1 MRIILDTD
9 TKTITVP
16 WNYQDKLDAINQVIM
31 DATHDESKKKSFTGY
46 IDEIWQEAIKNSDR
60 YVKTGKK
67 PVNKENKYATAEGD
81 KIK

>member
-31 DATHDESKKKSFTGY
+31 DATHDENKKKSFTNY
-46 IDEIWQEAIKNSDR
+46 IDEIWQEAIKNSDKC
-60 YVKTGKK
+60 VKTGKK
-67 PVNKENKYATAEGD
+67 PVKKEK
-81 KIK
+81 K